1 MSARAL
7 PITAL
12 AFEMVREERSGQLT
26 MVGSISSSIATDGF
40 PTMVGLDIVVVARL
54 DGLGLT
60 ELEFAYSIPGISDK
74 PGFEIGIRIAE
85 PDDAALIKAP
95 PFLAPVQ
102 CAGDIVLHWRTKGE
116 SAWQPLKSW
125 HIEKFVTPE
134 TDPVTRRAAA
144 DE

>member
-1 MSARAL
+1 MTARAQ

-26 MVGSISSSIATDGF
+26 MVGSVSSSIASEGF

-54 DGLGLT
+54 EGVGQT
-60 ELEFAYSIPGISDK
+60 QLEFAYSIPGVSDM

-95 PFLAPVQ
+95 PFVAPVQ
-102 CAGDIVLHWRTKGE
+102 KAGDIVMQWRTKGD
-116 SAWQPLKSW
+116 SVWQPLKSW
-125 HIEKFVTPE
+125 HIEQVSTPE
-134 TDPVTRRAAA
+134 TDAPLTQEVP
-144 DE
+144 